1 MLEAILRRRRMTA
14 AHPAPDTLVPYALG
28 ADDPA
33 TARHVVDCATCRTE
47 IEALQEAAGLLRG
60 PRVLERRTE
69 TPDCP
74 DELLMADFVDGRLT
88 PQMRE
93 PVVAHLLTC
102 GRCRALVKASSDFA
116 TTAAGSVPQKRP
128 VWQRWALPAGL
139 AAAAMLTLL
148 LLPRRPDGDSA
159 ILREPPLTNT
169 IAPVPLEPHGNVTRV
184 ERLVWS
190 SVPNAQ
196 RYRVRLYDDQSNVVW
211 QTQTTDTT
219 AALAVTVHL
228 SPAATYFW
236 RVEAETEWR
245 RWATSDLTEFRVA
258 RRPR

>member
-1 MLEAILRRRRMTA
+1 MLETILRRRRMTA
-14 AHPAPDTLVPYALG
+14 AHPAPETMVPYALG

-33 TARHVVDCATCRTE
+33 IARHVADCPTCRTE

-60 PRVLERRTE
+60 PGVLERRTE

-74 DELLMADFVDGRLT
+74 DELVIADFVEGRLA
-88 PQMRE
+88 PQMRA
-93 PVVAHLLTC
+93 PVFAHLLTC
-102 GRCRALVKASSDFA
+102 GRCRALVKASSDFV
-116 TTAAGSVPQKRP
+116 TTVAGSVPQKRT

-148 LLPRRPDGDSA
+148 LLPRSPDGDSP

-169 IAPVPLEPHGNVTRV
+169 IAPVPLEPHGTVTRV

-196 RYRVRLYDDQSNVVW
+196 RYRVRLYDDQGGVVW
-211 QTQTTDTT
+211 QMQTTDTT
-219 AALAVTVHL
+219 ASLGGTVRI

-245 RWATSDLTEFRVA
+245 RWAASDLTEFRVA
-258 RRPR
+258 QRPR

>member
-1 MLEAILRRRRMTA
+1 MTA

-33 TARHVVDCATCRTE
+33 TARHVADCATCRTE

-60 PRVLERRTE
+60 PRVLERRTA
-69 TPDCP
+69 TRDCP
-74 DELLMADFVDGRLT
+74 DELVIADFVDGRLT

-116 TTAAGSVPQKRP
+116 TTGAGSVPQNRP
-128 VWQRWALPAGL
+128 VWQRWAIPAGL
-139 AAAAMLTLL
+139 AAAARLTLH

-169 IAPVPLEPHGNVTRV
+169 IAPVPLEPHGTVTRV

-196 RYRVRLYDDQSNVVW
+196 RYRVRLYDDQGTVVW

-219 AALAVTVHL
+219 AALAGTVHL

-245 RWATSDLTEFRVA
+245 RWAASDLTEFRLA
-258 RRPR
+258 QRPR